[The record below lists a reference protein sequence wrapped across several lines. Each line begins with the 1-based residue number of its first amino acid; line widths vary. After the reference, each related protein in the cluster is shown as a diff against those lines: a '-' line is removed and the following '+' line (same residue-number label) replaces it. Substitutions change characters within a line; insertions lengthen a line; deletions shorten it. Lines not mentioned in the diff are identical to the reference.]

1 MLKKIKYFGFFTC
14 TTFLVVKLIES
25 FNELL
30 INENMFRYQDQ
41 LQKIYTEVYSRNLV
55 TGIYLDYRLYDSIFE
70 ATILF
75 VVATGIIFMVRKDEE
90 MVDKLEITHI
100 VKK

>member
-1 MLKKIKYFGFFTC
+1 MLKKIKYLGFFTS
-14 TTFLVVKLIES
+14 TAFLVYKLIAS
-25 FNELL
+25 FNLLL
-30 INENMFRYQDQ
+30 INENMFRYQGQ
-41 LQKIYTEVYSRNLV
+41 LQQIYNEVYSRNLV

-90 MVDKLEITHI
+90 MVDKLEITRL

>member
-1 MLKKIKYFGFFTC
+1 MLKKIKYVSFFTC

-25 FNELL
+25 FNLLL
-30 INENMFRYQDQ
+30 IDENMFRYQGQ
-41 LQKIYTEVYSRNLV
+41 LQQIYNEVYSLNLV

-90 MVDKLEITHI
+90 MVDKLDIAHI